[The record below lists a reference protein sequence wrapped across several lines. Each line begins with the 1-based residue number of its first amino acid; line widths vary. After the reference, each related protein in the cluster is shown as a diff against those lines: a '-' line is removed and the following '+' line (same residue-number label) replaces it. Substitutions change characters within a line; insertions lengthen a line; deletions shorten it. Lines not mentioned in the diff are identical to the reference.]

1 MSKVPNF
8 LTISRIILLPLLAF
22 FIINDS
28 QFNAL
33 WSIFLFFLIS
43 ATDFFDG
50 YIARKL
56 NTSSNLGK
64 MLDPIADKLFV
75 TVMIIIFIYT
85 RDIGGYS
92 VIAGTLIISRE
103 IFISGLREY
112 AASSNAN
119 ILEVSKS
126 YGDILIVGV
135 NSDDSI
141 KKLKGPTRPKISQ
154 KDRLRILSSIKYV
167 DYVLLFEEETPLK
180 LIEKIKPNFLIKG
193 GDYSLE
199 DIVGAEF
206 VENNGG
212 QVKIVKLLEGHSSSS
227 LIDKLEN

>member
-1 MSKVPNF
+1 MWV
-8 LTISRIILLPLLAF
+8 
-22 FIINDS
+22 FI
-28 QFNAL
+28 F
-33 WSIFLFFLIS
+33 SIFKRAAKQSPSSPLFPLPIKIVTNLALLLTKKFLAAEDALSIKRKEVS
-43 ATDFFDG
+43 FVLVSLSSINLDFFDPN
-50 YIARKL
+50 K
-56 NTSSNLGK
+56 SN
-64 MLDPIADKLFV
+64 
-75 TVMIIIFIYT
+75 
-85 RDIGGYS
+85 
-92 VIAGTLIISRE
+92 E
-103 IFISGLREY
+103 
-112 AASSNAN
+112 

-180 LIEKIKPNFLIKG
+180 LIEKIKPNFLVKG

-212 QVKIVKLLEGHSSSS
+212 QVEIVKLLEGHSSSS
-227 LIDKLEN
+227 LIDKFEN